1 MVTARTP
8 PSGSEARRLQEE
20 LASLWAPSFR
30 RDQRMRDLVNLKNVV
45 ELLPIS
51 STMSIQPVQLH
62 SGRAG
67 SLIDHAQSFVVS
79 LPSVSIEP
87 RDQLTE
93 TRRESEQSERFF
105 QALFN
110 EQLIANG
117 FWSNLGR
124 SLLLTGRGVL
134 QTLPFPAAWTA
145 AAGFPVRQPRE
156 RGESYIDR
164 VNTWKNEEGKTPIL
178 MQSIPSDDILLKLD
192 NNDTVLAA
200 LETKLISASVVAD
213 SLGSSQAAELLQRGT
228 LKHYDQL
235 PVLQYMDDIYVCYF
249 LITTKPVRQFDTTFT
264 DARMAT
270 FAPDSQPYK
279 SLKSWEHGLGKCPVV
294 FIPGVKTDEKEYELR
309 FKPFLADAE
318 EDLEMYDFL
327 MSRLATMVKAFY
339 FPSFIW
345 KYGRNSNEFLGQDR
359 PEEDVNLGGTTVE
372 YSDEDITVLQ
382 PPPNLPDASLLAQ
395 ELESLIQRNTLE
407 DVLFGKVQGSAPAF
421 AIRLRINVAKNKLV
435 PHVTHMALG
444 LTESFDLVTRAV
456 EQLGEEVIVNGEYI
470 TPKMAILARGRIG
483 VNVDPKLPGEEGIDL
498 QKAAMAL
505 NLRLPEPWVW
515 EHILG
520 IADPATLAL
529 FRDVLELEED
539 PEVKARLIRD
549 GLENLQARIEEEET
563 TGILEALDKIGNK
576 LDPEVVMLLEQLVG
590 RGQPGGTPGG
600 APEGAPG
607 GLGRGPY
614 PPGASNQAVGGGR
627 GLGTP
632 KAPRPG
638 MEAVEPAAVGNEP
651 EF

>member
-1 MVTARTP
+1 VVTTRQP

-20 LASLWAPSFR
+20 LTFIWGNAFR
-30 RDQRMRDLVNLKNVV
+30 RDQRMRDLANLKNVV
-45 ELLPIS
+45 ELLPVT
-51 STMSIQPVQLH
+51 STMSIQPVQMH
-62 SGRAG
+62 TGRAG

-79 LPSVSIEP
+79 LPSVSVEP
-87 RDQLTE
+87 KNALTE

-105 QALFN
+105 NAIFN
-110 EQLIANG
+110 EQLVANG

-134 QTLPFPAAWTA
+134 LTLPFPAAWTA
-145 AAGFPVRQPRE
+145 EAGFPVRQPKE
-156 RGESYIDR
+156 RGKTYIER
-164 VNTWKNEEGKTPIL
+164 VNTWKREEGKTPIL
-178 MQSIPSDDILLKLD
+178 IQSIPSDDILLKLD
-192 NNDTVLAA
+192 SNDTVLAA
-200 LETKLISASVVAD
+200 LETKLISASVVAE
-213 SLGSSQAAELLQRGT
+213 SLGSSQIAELLQRGT
-228 LKHYDQL
+228 LKHYDQM
-235 PVLQYMDDIYVCYF
+235 PVLQYIDDIYVCYY
-249 LITTKPVRQFDTTFT
+249 LITTKPVRQFDTTYT
-264 DARMAT
+264 DARTVT
-270 FAPDSQPYK
+270 FVPDSQPYK

-294 FIPGVKTDEKEYELR
+294 FIPGVKTDEKEYEFR

-345 KYGRNSNEFLGQDR
+345 QYGRNSSEFLGQDR
-359 PEEDVNLGGTTVE
+359 PEEDVNLGGTTVI
-372 YSDEDITVLQ
+372 YSDENISVPQ
-382 PPPNLPDASLLAQ
+382 PPPNLPDATLLAQ
-395 ELESLIQRNTLE
+395 QLEELIQRNTLE

-435 PHVTHMALG
+435 PQVTHMALG

-456 EQLGEEVIVNGEYI
+456 EQLGEEVVVNGEYI

-549 GLENLQARIEEEET
+549 GLEDLQARIEEEET
-563 TGILEALDKIGNK
+563 TGILEALDKIGDK
-576 LDPEVVMLLEQLVG
+576 LDPEVVMLLQQLAG
-590 RGQPGGTPGG
+590 GG
-600 APEGAPG
+600 AGGVMPAEAGAP
-607 GLGRGPY
+607 GLGRGPF

-627 GLGTP
+627 GLGTQ

-638 MEAVEPAAVGNEP
+638 MEAVEPAATGSEP

>member
-1 MVTARTP
+1 MA
-8 PSGSEARRLQEE
+8 
-20 LASLWAPSFR
+20 
-30 RDQRMRDLVNLKNVV
+30 NLKNVV
-45 ELLPIS
+45 ELLPVT
-51 STMSIQPVQLH
+51 STMSIQPVQMH
-62 SGRAG
+62 TGRAG

-79 LPSVSIEP
+79 LPSVSVEP
-87 RDQLTE
+87 RDDLTE
-93 TRRESEQSERFF
+93 TRRETEQSERFF
-105 QALFN
+105 HAIFN
-110 EQLIANG
+110 EQLVANG

-124 SLLLTGRGVL
+124 GLLLTGRGVL
-134 QTLPFPAAWTA
+134 LTLPFPAAWTA
-145 AAGFPVRQPRE
+145 AAGFPVRQPKE
-156 RGESYIDR
+156 RGKTYIDR
-164 VNTWKNEEGKTPIL
+164 VNTWKREEGKTPIL
-178 MQSIPSDDILLKLD
+178 IQSIPSDDILLKLD
-192 NNDTVLAA
+192 SNDTVLAA

-213 SLGSSQAAELLQRGT
+213 SLGSSQIAELLQRGT
-228 LKHYDQL
+228 LKHYDQM
-235 PVLQYMDDIYVCYF
+235 PVLQYIDDIYVCYY
-249 LITTKPVRQFDTTFT
+249 LITTKPVRQFDINYTN
-264 DARMAT
+264 ARTAT
-270 FAPDSQPYK
+270 FVPDSQPYK

-294 FIPGVKTDEKEYELR
+294 FVPGVKTDEKEYEFR

-345 KYGRNSNEFLGQDR
+345 QYGRNSSEFLGQDR
-359 PEEDVNLGGTTVE
+359 PEEDVNLGGTTVI
-372 YSDEDITVLQ
+372 YSDENISVPQ
-382 PPPNLPDASLLAQ
+382 PPPNLPDATLLAQ
-395 ELESLIQRNTLE
+395 QLEELIQRNTLE

-435 PHVTHMALG
+435 PQVTHMALG

-456 EQLGEEVIVNGEYI
+456 EQLGEEVVVNGEYI

-498 QKAAMAL
+498 QKASMAL

-549 GLENLQARIEEEET
+549 GLEDLQARIEEEET
-563 TGILEALDKIGNK
+563 TGILEALDKIGDK
-576 LDPEVVMLLEQLVG
+576 LDPEVVMLLQQLA
-590 RGQPGGTPGG
+590 GGGG
-600 APEGAPG
+600 AGGVMPAREGAPP
-607 GLGRGPY
+607 GLGRGPF

-627 GLGTP
+627 GLGTE

-638 MEAVEPAAVGNEP
+638 MEAVEPASTGTEP